1 MQITGLAAGH
11 EYLHFFFN
19 PVGCICRLY
28 SRHGPVMALAHVALK
43 QPRYLLIFAIGPEFN
58 RGPFDVPQET
68 RVVAS
73 HYLTHHLPDLYP
85 EPERF
90 RPERWRDIN
99 PTQYEYL
106 PFNAG
111 PRICI
116 GAAFAP
122 QVLKILLAMILQRFR
137 FTVVPGT
144 RIYRIVAISMNPC
157 HGLPMI
163 IAKKDRKYSVS
174 EVRGQIREMVNFPRT
189 DLVNQRCH

>member
-1 MQITGLAAGH
+1 MRILP
-11 EYLHFFFN
+11 
-19 PVGCICRLY
+19 PVPYTVR
-28 SRHGPVMALAHVALK
+28 VAQ
-43 QPRYLLIFAIGPEFN
+43 QPPKVGSFE
-58 RGPFDVPQET
+58 VPQEA

-73 HYLTHHLPDLYP
+73 HYLTHYLPDLYP

-116 GAAFAP
+116 GAAFAS
-122 QVLKILLAMILQRFR
+122 QVLRISLAMILQRFR
-137 FTVVPGT
+137 FTVAPGT
-144 RIYRIVAISMNPC
+144 RIDRIVAISMNLC

-163 IAKKDRKYSVS
+163 VAKQDRNYSIS
-174 EVRGQIREMVNFPRT
+174 EVRGQIREMVHFPW
-189 DLVNQRCH
+189 NGSG